1 MSEHPTDATM
11 CAHNAAIWP
20 YLDLLRNDNG
30 KLSSF
35 WMSYVDMVEIIL
47 GLLRSSREGDFLLH
61 LASIRAM
68 IPWRFSYDR
77 LNYARYLPIYYAQM
91 SNLCIDHP
99 GVYAH
104 FMQGFFS
111 VQLGGIN
118 PFRKIPVDQT
128 IEETINKDS
137 QTPGGTKGFSMKHDA
152 VQKYYLNAEY
162 RSIFLRQLR
171 EMVGLG
177 AQSWITQICNQQR

>member
-1 MSEHPTDATM
+1 MPPYVHIM
-11 CAHNAAIWP
+11 QLFHQ

-30 KLSSF
+30 NLSSF

-47 GLLRSSREGDFLLH
+47 GLLRSLREAYFLLH

-68 IPWRFSYDR
+68 IPWCFSYDR

-91 SNLCIDHP
+91 SNIGIDHP

-104 FMQGFFS
+104 FMQGGFS

-118 PFRKIPVDQT
+118 PFGKCPVDQT
-128 IEETINKDS
+128 IEETINKDT
-137 QTPGGTKGFSMKHDA
+137 QTPGGAKGFSLKHDA
-152 VQKYYLNAEY
+152 VQKY
-162 RSIFLRQLR
+162 FP
-171 EMVGLG
+171 
-177 AQSWITQICNQQR
+177 